1 MSDYPDTK
9 LEIVTDNNLTEMV
22 AEGFDAG
29 VSDGEQVA
37 KDMIAV
43 RVDPTCG
50 SRWWGAVLFAKHPK
64 PKAHNLAQHESINL
78 RLLTYGAMYAT
89 GSLPKREKF
98 RGPVDGQRT
107 A

>member
-1 MSDYPDTK
+1 MCGYGRDWGQLLSDYPDIK
-9 LEIVTDNNLTEMV
+9 LEVVTDNNLTEIV

-50 SRWWGAVLFAKHPK
+50 
-64 PKAHNLAQHESINL
+64 
-78 RLLTYGAMYAT
+78 
-89 GSLPKREKF
+89 
-98 RGPVDGQRT
+98 
-107 A
+107 

>member
-9 LEIVTDNNLTEMV
+9 LEIVTDNNLTEIV

-50 SRWWGAVLFAKHPK
+50 
-64 PKAHNLAQHESINL
+64 
-78 RLLTYGAMYAT
+78 
-89 GSLPKREKF
+89 
-98 RGPVDGQRT
+98 
-107 A
+107 

>member
-1 MSDYPDTK
+1 MWGCGRDWGKLLSDYPDTK
-9 LEIVTDNNLTEMV
+9 LEIVTDNSLTEIV

-50 SRWWGAVLFAKHPK
+50 
-64 PKAHNLAQHESINL
+64 
-78 RLLTYGAMYAT
+78 
-89 GSLPKREKF
+89 
-98 RGPVDGQRT
+98 
-107 A
+107 